1 MRRFLATLIPA
12 AVSAVVAFA
21 TPLMAAEDAPSDI
34 KGLYLL
40 TDYPAVTVR
49 PGTTSTVELRLHNYG
64 LAPERLALAI
74 AGVPQGWTVTLLG
87 GGQPVA
93 AAMPATSA
101 NVNLQ
106 LRLEIPASAKVG
118 TETLTVNADGPTSHL
133 TLPIAVSLAKELPA
147 KLSVQPQLPELR
159 GTPRSSFEFQV
170 QIKNDSGKRLLV
182 SLAADAPKN
191 FETTFTEAYG
201 SQELSAV
208 PIEAGQSKDVKLRVR
223 PPTTVEAGKYPV
235 VVRVAAE
242 DATAKTDLSLDITGQ
257 PKLDI
262 TGREGLMSARANAGT
277 EASFPVVITNS
288 GTAPAERIELSGT
301 APNGWKITFNPATIE
316 RIAPGQNQEIQAL
329 LTPGAK
335 AIAGDY
341 VTVIRAASRGEN
353 ASGNFRVTVTTSTIW
368 GIAGVGIIGAAL
380 LVMFGAVVRFGRR

>member
-21 TPLMAAEDAPSDI
+21 TPLMAADDAPSDI

-93 AAMPATSA
+93 AAMPATGA

-118 TETLTVNADGPTSHL
+118 TETLTINADGPTSHL